1 MALTQSVTK
10 ELVVTSPGLAL
21 HSTKPAAGYFNSAF
35 IVAWLLCLLFYFME
49 YAVRS
54 APSVMLPELTKAFGL
69 TTVGLS
75 SLIGLYYYTYA
86 LFALVAGAAL
96 DRWGAKYTIPLGVLI
111 LAAGTAMFGLNV
123 SWIAGLGRLL
133 QGAGA
138 AFAFVAAVY
147 LASHGLPGR
156 YLATAVGLTQ
166 CMGMLGGSAGQ
177 FATAPLIHGAIQWQQ
192 LWFYAGLI
200 TLAIAAA
207 MLIATPREEPSE
219 SAGASIWRTFA
230 PYKIVLTNPQ
240 SYLCGLCGG
249 LLFLPTTVGAMTW
262 GVSFLEMGW
271 HVAYAQAVDRAA
283 SVAMGW
289 VVGAPV
295 LGYLADH
302 FGRRKPVILAGAGLM
317 LVAMV
322 AIVYLTPET
331 FPPYALGFTLGFGS
345 GAAMIP
351 YAIIKEVNPDRAK
364 GSATGAMNFLVFA
377 MSALAAPAL
386 GWWLQDLS
394 GGAALTH
401 ATFAKAF
408 SALTIGIAFA
418 AIVTLFL
425 KETGSAV
432 SQR

>member
-1 MALTQSVTK
+1 MSSQELTITPN
-10 ELVVTSPGLAL
+10 T
-21 HSTKPAAGYFNSAF
+21 PAASGFKTAF
-35 IVAWLLCLLFYFME
+35 IVAWLFCLLFYFME

-54 APSVMLPELTKAFGL
+54 APSVMLPELGTAFGL
-69 TTVGLS
+69 KTVGLS

-86 LFALVAGAAL
+86 LFAVVAGAAL
-96 DRWGAKYTIPLGVLI
+96 DRWGAKYTIPLGILI
-111 LAAGTAMFGLNV
+111 LAVGTAIFGVND
-123 SWIAGLGRLL
+123 SAIAGLGRLM

-147 LASHGLPGR
+147 LASHGLPAR

-177 FATAPLIHGAIQWQQ
+177 FVAAPLIHGPMPWQH

-200 TLAIAAA
+200 TLVIAVA
-207 MLIATPREEPSE
+207 MLIATPHEKQSE
-219 SAGASIWRTFA
+219 GVRASIWSTFA

-262 GVSFLEMGW
+262 GVSFLESGW
-271 HVAYAQAVDRAA
+271 HVGYADAVDRAA
-283 SVAMGW
+283 MVAMGW
-289 VVGAPV
+289 VVGSPV
-295 LGYLADH
+295 LGYIADRI
-302 FGRRKPVILAGAGLM
+302 GRRKPVILAGAAVM
-317 LVAMV
+317 LAATA
-322 AIVYLTPET
+322 AIIYLPPET
-331 FPPYALGFTLGFGS
+331 FPPYVLGFALGFGS

-351 YAIIKEVNPDRAK
+351 YVIIKEVNPDHAK

-386 GWWLQDLS
+386 GWWLQNLS
-394 GGAALTH
+394 GGAAFTH
-401 ATFAKAF
+401 ETFATAF
-408 SALTIGIAFA
+408 SVLAIGILLA
-418 AIVTLFL
+418 AILTLFL

-432 SQR
+432 RKPQ